1 MSGLS
6 EEIFQEGFKEGLIIA
21 ALILSKQGIF
31 TLEEIASTL
40 EIPIGEIQN
49 YIKQHEAI
57 SFKYLIKE

>member
-21 ALILSKQGIF
+21 ALIFSKQGIF
-31 TLEEIASTL
+31 TLEEIASIL
-40 EIPIGEIQN
+40 EVPIVEIQN

>member
-40 EIPIGEIQN
+40 EVSVIEIQN

-57 SFKYLIKE
+57 